1 MQQRE
6 DQRCVQD
13 ESALHIK
20 QMIWWFEDSKDV
32 KVIERTQE
40 SKYHVFNEHAP
51 VTAVSPIRSTSGS
64 LHVLTVISRRMPLL
78 KI

>member
-6 DQRCVQD
+6 DHRCVQG
-13 ESALHIK
+13 ESPLDIK

-32 KVIERTQE
+32 KDGERTRE
-40 SKYHVFNEHAP
+40 SKYHAFNEHVP
-51 VTAVSPIRSTSGS
+51 VTAVSTKGRLSGS
-64 LHVLTVISRRMPLL
+64 LHVLTVISRIMPLL